1 VGSVETINFRTAYNI
16 TGGSTELFCQM
27 MDLFIELAPQQLQ
40 RVKNAFFRGDNCEL
54 TAAAHNVKSSASSFG
69 AEILLDSALKLEQ
82 SSEKNLDLETIS
94 FMIKEVEKNIE
105 ETISCY
111 ENQNWQLL
119 FIGDL

>member
-1 VGSVETINFRTAYNI
+1 
-16 TGGSTELFCQM
+16 